1 MKKGLLKAGVL
12 LLLFAAALG
21 GTAALINREKIV
33 GTRQME
39 DASLPILYME
49 VADTKVNPMYGYA
62 GEMEEQYM
70 RDSLTPLPT
79 DRSLTMAID
88 PKNASVKTVSYRV
101 STADGTEVVETSKIS
116 KLKKKDG
123 EIRAE
128 FQLETPILMNQEYTL
143 RFDVTLDNGETYYYY
158 TRLLQ
163 RAGTNISEYLEFADS
178 FYQTCLD
185 SENAS
190 TLAAYLEPDE
200 TQTNSTYENLN
211 IHSSFE
217 RITWGTLDMKLE
229 KKAVPVIKDMNET
242 TCSIYLTYVLSDT
255 SEGETTDYYNV
266 TDFYR
271 MRYAQ
276 SRVMLL
282 DFDRNTQEL
291 YDGKHTELTSKGIN
305 LGVVAKDV
313 QYQSNKSSDIVAFV
327 QEGELWSYNRSANKT
342 TQIFSFRGGDLDERE
357 NLQEHG
363 IKIVRVEES
372 GDIDFVVYGYMN
384 RDVHEGE
391 VGIAVYH
398 YGAELNQVEE
408 ELFIPMKSSYEYLKE
423 DMELLSYVTRDDMLY
438 VILED
443 DLYQIDIKQKS
454 FQIVKEKLIKD
465 RYVVSKSQASLAWMD
480 QEEENACTQITVMSL
495 EQGDTYTI
503 QAQSGQK
510 IKALGFMNEDLVYGI
525 ANDSDIVTDN
535 AGNTV
540 FAMNTVRIEQFGG
553 EVVKEHHED
562 NVWVSNVKLQEG
574 LLELERVQWEN
585 GAYVAISSD
594 HIMNNLQIREE
605 QITLRLITTERKAT
619 QIGKSVTS
627 KNVLYLASNLEDQET
642 YNILSMELTRTDSNI
657 YYVYAK
663 GVLDSTWSRVCDA
676 INRADGQM
684 GVVLN
689 RQQQYVWERGNRQE
703 SYQANL
709 NEVPDV
715 VLSGTIDENTLQ
727 QSLGADY
734 TVMNLTGCSLDSVL
748 YQVSK
753 GNPVIAKV
761 SDTVNVVIIGY
772 NSKNTILYYPATQE
786 QGYFGMQDSTS
797 LFESAGNVF
806 VGYMDNLGAAS
817 KSE

>member
-185 SENAS
+185 PENAS

-255 SEGETTDYYNV
+255 PEDETTDYYNV

-291 YDGKHTELTSKGIN
+291 YDGKHTELTSKGSIW
-305 LGVVAKDV
+305 
-313 QYQSNKSSDIVAFV
+313 
-327 QEGELWSYNRSANKT
+327 ELWPKM
-342 TQIFSFRGGDLDERE
+342 FSISLIKVRILWHLFR
-357 NLQEHG
+357 
-363 IKIVRVEES
+363 KES
-372 GDIDFVVYGYMN
+372 CGVIT
-384 RDVHEGE
+384 
-391 VGIAVYH
+391 AVPIRQH
-398 YGAELNQVEE
+398 RFSVSGMVIWMSGRTCRN
-408 ELFIPMKSSYEYLKE
+408 
-423 DMELLSYVTRDDMLY
+423 MELRSSGWKNPEILICCIRLY
-438 VILED
+438 EPG
-443 DLYQIDIKQKS
+443 
-454 FQIVKEKLIKD
+454 
-465 RYVVSKSQASLAWMD
+465 
-480 QEEENACTQITVMSL
+480 CT
-495 EQGDTYTI
+495 
-503 QAQSGQK
+503 
-510 IKALGFMNEDLVYGI
+510 
-525 ANDSDIVTDN
+525 
-535 AGNTV
+535 
-540 FAMNTVRIEQFGG
+540 
-553 EVVKEHHED
+553 
-562 NVWVSNVKLQEG
+562 
-574 LLELERVQWEN
+574 
-585 GAYVAISSD
+585 
-594 HIMNNLQIREE
+594 
-605 QITLRLITTERKAT
+605 
-619 QIGKSVTS
+619 
-627 KNVLYLASNLEDQET
+627 
-642 YNILSMELTRTDSNI
+642 
-657 YYVYAK
+657 
-663 GVLDSTWSRVCDA
+663 
-676 INRADGQM
+676 
-684 GVVLN
+684 
-689 RQQQYVWERGNRQE
+689 
-703 SYQANL
+703 
-709 NEVPDV
+709 
-715 VLSGTIDENTLQ
+715 
-727 QSLGADY
+727 
-734 TVMNLTGCSLDSVL
+734 
-748 YQVSK
+748 
-753 GNPVIAKV
+753 
-761 SDTVNVVIIGY
+761 
-772 NSKNTILYYPATQE
+772 
-786 QGYFGMQDSTS
+786 
-797 LFESAGNVF
+797 
-806 VGYMDNLGAAS
+806 
-817 KSE
+817 

>member
-62 GEMEEQYM
+62 SEMEEQYM

-255 SEGETTDYYNV
+255 PEDETTDYYNV

-342 TQIFSFRGGDLDERE
+342 
-357 NLQEHG
+357 
-363 IKIVRVEES
+363 K
-372 GDIDFVVYGYMN
+372 
-384 RDVHEGE
+384 
-391 VGIAVYH
+391 
-398 YGAELNQVEE
+398 QVEE

-619 QIGKSVTS
+619 QIGLDFEKSVTS

-709 NEVPDV
+709 DEVPDV